1 MASRSLTGEYLQL
14 RGEFYRRRRILEE
27 VSTGSDDFGNV
38 LLVRVHAILRVL
50 S

>member
-14 RGEFYRRRRILEE
+14 RGDFHRRRRILEE

-38 LLVRVHAILRVL
+38 LLVSLHEILRVL